1 MLDMRPA
8 TLADA
13 DMLYEW
19 ANDPVT
25 RSMSMRGAH
34 HILREDHDNWMK
46 FNVLQGYPQHI
57 VMIADTEHG
66 SGGVVRFDTDKRDT
80 MRHRVSITIG
90 PKFRGLRLARGVL
103 AEACRLM
110 HETTLVAEI
119 KKGNARSIAI
129 FERCGFEQ
137 IGESSV
143 FLHYERKPLS

>member
-8 TLADA
+8 TMADA

-25 RSMSMRGAH
+25 RSMSMRGGK
-34 HILREDHDNWMK
+34 HIQREDHDNWMR

-57 VMIADTEHG
+57 VMIADTEFG
-66 SGGVVRFDTDKRDT
+66 SVGVVRFDADKKDT

-90 PKFRGLRLARGVL
+90 PKFRGMRLAGGIL

-110 HETTLVAEI
+110 DESTLVAEI
-119 KKGNARSIAI
+119 KKNNDRSISI
-129 FERCGFEQ
+129 FERCGFTQ
-137 IGESSV
+137 AGESNL
-143 FLHYERKPLS
+143 FLHYERKPQS